1 MYRTSRL
8 THVGADSGGLFLLR
22 LCFLQMIWFL
32 WPPWAAIFSSHWDSL
47 QSNRAKMKK
56 KKSCWMTGQLFMFL
70 CCISLCFYPELW
82 PWAVDGVQDMLAD
95 LWCPPSR
102 SGDDDQEEWD
112 LSVSVENRWINGHLY
127 DGSRVFLAPVFYTV
141 LISNQWCWLF
151 CAFGIYLHLINLKI
165 HANFNATGY
174 IITLNLMALYYYHF

>member
-1 MYRTSRL
+1 MPYLCCVSAFCRWYGSF
-8 THVGADSGGLFLLR
+8 GLLG
-22 LCFLQMIWFL
+22 L
-32 WPPWAAIFSSHWDSL
+32 WSSAHTGIVCSQIELKW
-47 QSNRAKMKK
+47 KK
-56 KKSCWMTGQLFMFL
+56 ISCWTTGQLFMFL

-102 SGDDDQEEWD
+102 SGDDDLEEWD
-112 LSVSVENRWINGHLY
+112 LGVSVENRWINGHLY

-151 CAFGIYLHLINLKI
+151 CAFGLYLHLIHLKI

-174 IITLNLMALYYYHF
+174 IITLTLMALYYYHF